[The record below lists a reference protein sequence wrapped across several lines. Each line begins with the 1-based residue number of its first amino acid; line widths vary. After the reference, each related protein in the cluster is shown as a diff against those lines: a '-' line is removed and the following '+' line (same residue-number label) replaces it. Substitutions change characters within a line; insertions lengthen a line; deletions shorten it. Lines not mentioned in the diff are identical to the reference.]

1 MTPTIKSAFVRLFK
15 PKIKVEVTFNVT
27 LMELGSSH
35 GGKLFVDEPNLR
47 GALLVSG
54 GAGEDITF
62 DVEFASKY
70 GAQVVLVDPVPR
82 ARSHFLAVMERVGK
96 PRELSYSDT
105 GQQSPR
111 SYDLTQVSREQFTFI
126 SRALGASDDEEVT
139 LFPPGNP
146 DHVSYSSRNLQKAKV
161 AEGILR
167 SQSVSV
173 GGVAGPEA
181 QGESTVVKLDI
192 EGVAYEVLR
201 GMFKRGFFPRQIIV
215 EIDEMIFPS
224 VKNYL
229 RARLLLRT
237 LRRFGYQ
244 CAGQKHFDLCFMLT
258 TESTDQE
265 TSRVSL

>member
-1 MTPTIKSAFVRLFK
+1 MRLFK
-15 PKIKVEVTFNVT
+15 PHIKVEVSVNLPLT
-27 LMELGSSH
+27 ELGSSH

-47 GALLVSG
+47 GSLLVSG

-62 DVEFASKY
+62 DIEFASKY

-82 ARSHFLAVMERVGK
+82 ARSHFLAVMQRIGK
-96 PRELSYSDT
+96 PRELHYSGT
-105 GQQSPR
+105 GQQNPR
-111 SYDLTQVSREQFTFI
+111 SYDLTEVSREQFTFI

-146 DHVSYSSRNLQKAKV
+146 EHVSYSSRNLQKAIV

-173 GGVAGPEA
+173 VGVAGPDA

-192 EGVAYEVLR
+192 EGAAYEVLR

-229 RARLLLRT
+229 RARLLLRI

-244 CAGQKHFDLCFMLT
+244 CAGRKHFDLCFIPT
-258 TESTDQE
+258 T
-265 TSRVSL
+265 